1 MKTEQ
6 PSAAPSPGATTGSS
20 MVSVKGLV
28 KAFGDRQALRALELE
43 VAQGEHVVIFGPN
56 GAGKTTLIK
65 VLATIMKPTSGSIR
79 LNGLELGE
87 DVISIRRSI
96 GVVTHQT
103 FLYPHLTA
111 DENLRFYAQMY
122 AVPDS
127 RERIREIVA
136 AVGMTARL
144 HDRVGTLSRG
154 MQQRIAIARSLLHR
168 PSLMLLDEPESGL
181 DQQSAPIL
189 WEIMQSEG
197 EVRRTTILTT
207 HHLERG
213 LELADRILIMTEGKI
228 VHQALKADMDLK
240 GLKDTY
246 LQMTGERG

>member
-1 MKTEQ
+1 
-6 PSAAPSPGATTGSS
+6 
-20 MVSVKGLV
+20 MVSVSGLI
-28 KAFGDRQALRALELE
+28 KAFGERQALKGLGLEI
-43 VAQGEHVVIFGPN
+43 AHGEHVVIFGPN

-65 VLATIMKPTSGSIR
+65 VLATIMKPTSGNVRI
-79 LNGLELGE
+79 NGLDMRT
-87 DVISIRRSI
+87 DVVSIRRSI

-111 DENLRFYAQMY
+111 EENLRFYAQMY

-127 RERIREIVA
+127 RERIREMVS
-136 AVGMTARL
+136 AVGMTSRL

-168 PSLMLLDEPESGL
+168 PALMLLDEPESGL

-213 LELADRILIMTEGKI
+213 LELADRILIMTDGDI
-228 VHQALKADMDLK
+228 VHQALKRDMDLK
-240 GLKDTY
+240 CLKDTY
-246 LQMTGERG
+246 LEMTGERA